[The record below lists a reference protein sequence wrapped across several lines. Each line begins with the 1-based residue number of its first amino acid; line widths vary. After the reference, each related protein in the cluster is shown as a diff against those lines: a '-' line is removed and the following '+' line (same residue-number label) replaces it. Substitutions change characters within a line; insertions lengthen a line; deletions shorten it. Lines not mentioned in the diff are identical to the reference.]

1 MCMRFAFLGLVIS
14 ATALAAG
21 VQSASAQ
28 WSFYNK
34 RFCTEG
40 GGGERSSGVPDCSF
54 NTWEQ
59 CVASARGLG
68 RYCAENPFWR
78 GERQEP
84 TTQGKARRNRER

>member
-1 MCMRFAFLGLVIS
+1 MRLLLTGLAIVFATL
-14 ATALAAG
+14 ALD
-21 VQSASAQ
+21 VTSSDAQ
-28 WSFYNK
+28 FFSR
-34 RFCTEG
+34 RFCTF
-40 GGGERSSGVPDCSF
+40 GVLNSEAAEPDCSF

-78 GERQEP
+78 GERQET